1 MAKVT
6 LTLEDQPEGKVLM
19 HVDSVP
25 PFAKWDDSA
34 TPTPAQRVAATLA
47 MLVQNLSDRKEM
59 GDAAGEK
66 R

>member
-6 LTLEDQPEGKVLM
+6 LTLEDQPGCKVLM

-25 PFAKWDDSA
+25 PFAQWDDNA

-59 GDAAGEK
+59 TDSPTK
-66 R
+66 T